1 MRERNAMYE
10 AESGDMRIALLGD
23 TTPAQGLAGFREPR
37 YLAIRDILS
46 GADAVFTNL
55 EASVH
60 IYLDAPHAQRSG
72 GGTYMTA
79 EPHLLQDLKWLGIN
93 MLACGS
99 SHAEDYGPEGIL
111 ATTRYLDAAAI
122 AHAGSGRHLA
132 EARAPAYLDTPRGR
146 VALIAG
152 VGTFSSTS
160 RAGEQ
165 RYDTAGY
172 PGVNGVRHRTVH
184 EVDAATL
191 GALRRIG
198 RDIGWEAE
206 RKRRLDMGD
215 PGAREEDDDR
225 YNLLGHSFALGPGFA
240 VRSYANPRDVEENLR
255 QVRLA
260 RAFADRV
267 IVSFHCHEQ
276 GGSTLFTAETRNAV
290 EEPADFAV
298 EFAHQCIDGGADIF
312 AGHGPQVPLGIEIY
326 RGRPI
331 FHGLGTFVFHL
342 EKPRFLPHEAYE
354 RYGLGERATPADF
367 LEARYAG
374 DTRGHTADPAQW
386 EQLFAVCDFAAE
398 GLKEI
403 RLYPI
408 ELGFGRPLSQ
418 RGRPLIAEPEAGR
431 RIIERVARLSQ
442 RYGTAV
448 QYCDGIGVIR
458 P

>member
-1 MRERNAMYE
+1 MYE
-10 AESGDMRIALLGD
+10 AETGEMSVALLGD
-23 TTPAQGLAGFREPR
+23 TTPAQRLAGFREPR
-37 YLAIRDILS
+37 YLAIRDLLS
-46 GADAVFTNL
+46 VADAVFTNL

-60 IYLDAPHAQRSG
+60 TYLDSPHAQRSG

-79 EPHLLQDLKWLGIN
+79 EPHLLDDLKWLGIN

-99 SHAEDYGPEGIL
+99 SHADDYGPEGIL
-111 ATTRYLDAAAI
+111 ATMRYLDNAGI

-146 VALIAG
+146 VALIAAA
-152 VGTFSSTS
+152 GTFGATS

-172 PGVNGVRHRTVH
+172 PGVNGIRHRTVYD
-184 EVDAATL
+184 VDQRTL
-191 GALRRIG
+191 EALKRVA

-206 RKRRLDMGD
+206 LERRRHMGE
-215 PGAREEDDDR
+215 PGGGHGGAES
-225 YNLLGHSFALGPGFA
+225 YNFLGQTFAIGPQFA
-240 VRSYANPRDVEENLR
+240 QRSYSNERDIEENLR

-276 GGSTLFTAETRNAV
+276 GGPTLFTARTRNSV
-290 EEPADFAV
+290 EDPADFAF
-298 EFAHQCIDGGADIF
+298 EFAHQCVDAGADIF
-312 AGHGPQVPLGIEIY
+312 AGHGPQVLLGIEIY
-326 RGRPI
+326 RGKPI

-354 RYGLGERATPADF
+354 RYGLSERATPADF

-374 DTRGHTADPAQW
+374 DSRGHTGDQTQW
-386 EQLFAVCDFAAE
+386 EQLFAVCDFAGEAV
-398 GLKEI
+398 KEI

-408 ELGFGRPLSQ
+408 ELGFQKPRSQ
-418 RGRPLIAEPEAGR
+418 RGRPLMAEPEAGK
-431 RIIERVARLSQ
+431 RIIERMARLSQ
-442 RYGTAV
+442 KYGTV
-448 QYCDGIGVIR
+448 VEYCDGIGVIR